1 VGSVVDLTEFSLT
14 FAGPGEL
21 KIALDVNKKTG
32 MSLFRAAQQDLTV
45 SLADNLVPSEMPEQV
60 ADFLQ
65 KITAKPMI
73 RRLDFASMER
83 KSHLLHRI
91 DGLY

>member
-1 VGSVVDLTEFSLT
+1 MGNVVDFTKFLLT

-21 KIALDVNKKTG
+21 QIALDVNNKTG
-32 MSLFRAAQQDLTV
+32 MSLFRTAQQDLTV
-45 SLADNLVPSEMPEQV
+45 SLADNLVPAEMPEQV
-60 ADFLQ
+60 AGFLQ

-83 KSHLLHRI
+83 KSHLFHRI